1 MENSELKTKKMSLA
15 NIEGKLSVTEMEQ
28 IMAGSG
34 GWGCVWSSVGLAAS
48 VAGFA
53 FVTGGAGLVVAMV
66 GYSASVGGMVTS
78 C

>member
-34 GWGCVWSSVGLAAS
+34 EERLVGCAAYGLAAGIS
-48 VAGFA
+48 SGFNP
-53 FVTGGAGLVVAMV
+53 L
-66 GYSASVGGMVTS
+66 VGGLTTLG
-78 C
+78 CLLLT

>member
-34 GWGCVWSSVGLAAS
+34 SSSCQIVSAGMCYATLLLLGTGPFACLAGATGVGCVIGAY
-48 VAGFA
+48 AGC
-53 FVTGGAGLVVAMV
+53 V
-66 GYSASVGGMVTS
+66 
-78 C
+78 